1 MVFAPYLIFD
11 IFEWIQVQRRA
22 RVHTLRLEKGAAKAA
37 RSYINVK
44 THHFVL
50 LQGFGVQMG
59 SVYLFL
65 QVL

>member
-37 RSYINVK
+37 EELHKCEDTPLFYFK
-44 THHFVL
+44 VL
-50 LQGFGVQMG
+50 EFK
-59 SVYLFL
+59 
-65 QVL
+65 

>member
-1 MVFAPYLIFD
+1 MFAPYLIFD

-37 RSYINVK
+37 EE
-44 THHFVL
+44 
-50 LQGFGVQMG
+50 LQKCEDTPLCFTLRFWSSIG
-59 SVYLFL
+59 SIYLFL